1 MGIYTNVY
9 IYPHTSERITRLT
22 PPNFSLEVMRYTY
35 DPNGTAYHLQG
46 RKHTCPSCGKHTLQL
61 YVGRDSGEPI
71 NEQVG
76 KCDRHYNCGYDYPPK
91 AYYQDHPEEL
101 PPAKDGRRYAR
112 HAQEPQKP
120 PVIIPK
126 EYLVKS
132 IIPKAE
138 KGLCAFT
145 DILLQMFA
153 PSDVKR
159 IIDTYYLGRTKQ
171 GAVIFWQIDTK
182 GLIREGKA
190 MQYNTHT
197 GGRDKAS
204 WATGE
209 SYWIFS
215 TLQAR
220 KALPTPASSTKCMFG
235 EHLLKDADYNTNVM
249 ITESEKNAIF
259 GALAFPQ
266 FTWVAVGSSQDIG
279 KIWKVKDILAKCRSV
294 VVIPDADALQDW
306 KEHVKRLNLTA
317 QVSNLCAGH
326 AGGWDLADII
336 RDRFMQHPQIFTPSL
351 TKFLPRSEENAHASV
366 EATSE
371 RKCRIIRISLF
382 PDSYDY
388 LCTFKNLQLPPDFF
402 TERQEAVVF

>member
-1 MGIYTNVY
+1 MGK
-9 IYPHTSERITRLT
+9 
-22 PPNFSLEVMRYTY
+22 FTY
-35 DPNGTAYHLQG
+35 DQNGTAYHLKG
-46 RKHTCPSCGKHTLQL
+46 GKHACPSCGKHTLQL

-71 NEQVG
+71 NDMVG
-76 KCDRHYNCGYDYPPK
+76 KCDRHYHCGYDYPPK

-101 PPAKDGRRYAR
+101 PPAKDGRRYAQR
-112 HAQEPQKP
+112 NQEPQRP
-120 PVIIPK
+120 LVTIPK

-138 KGLCAFT
+138 RGLCAFT

-159 IIDTYYLGRTKQ
+159 IIDTYYLGHTKQ

-190 MQYNTHT
+190 MQYNAHT

-220 KALPTPASSTKCMFG
+220 KVLPTPASSTKCIFG
-235 EHLLKDADYNTNVM
+235 EHLLRDADSSTNVM

-259 GALAFPQ
+259 GALAFPD
-266 FTWVAVGSSQDIG
+266 FTWLAVGSSQDIG

-306 KEHVKRLNLTA
+306 KEQVKRLNLPNA
-317 QVSNLCAGH
+317 KVSNLCAGH
-326 AGGWDLADII
+326 AGGWDLADMI
-336 RDRFMQHPQIFTPSL
+336 RDRYMQHPQTFIPTQP
-351 TKFLPRSEENAHASV
+351 KILPLKPDARSFEANTEN
-366 EATSE
+366 
-371 RKCRIIRISLF
+371 KCRIIRI
-382 PDSYDY
+382 DSYDY
-388 LCTFKNLQLPPDFF
+388 LSTYDNLQLPPDFF
-402 TERQEAVVF
+402 TERLEAAPF

>member
-1 MGIYTNVY
+1 MI
-9 IYPHTSERITRLT
+9 
-22 PPNFSLEVMRYTY
+22 RYTY
-35 DPNGTAYHLQG
+35 DQNGTAYHLKG
-46 RKHTCPSCGKHTLQL
+46 GKHTCPSCGKHTLQL

-71 NEQVG
+71 NDQVG
-76 KCDRHYNCGYDYPPK
+76 KCDRLYSCAYHYPPK

-112 HAQEPQKP
+112 RDQEPQKP

-126 EYLVKS
+126 DYLVKS
-132 IIPKAE
+132 LIPKAE
-138 KGLCAFT
+138 NGLCAFT

-159 IIDTYYLGRTKQ
+159 VIETYYLGHTKQ

-182 GLIREGKA
+182 GLIREGKV

-197 GGRDKAS
+197 GGREKAS

-220 KALPTPASSTKCMFG
+220 KVLPTPASSTKCIFG
-235 EHLLKDADYNTNVM
+235 EHLLRDADSSTNVM
-249 ITESEKNAIF
+249 IVESEKNAIF
-259 GALAFPQ
+259 GALAFPDYK
-266 FTWVAVGSSQDIG
+266 WLAVGSSQDIG
-279 KIWKVKDILAKCRSV
+279 KVWKIKDTLAKCRSV
-294 VVIPDADALQDW
+294 IVIPDADALQDW
-306 KEHVKRLNLTA
+306 REQVKRLNLPNA
-317 QVSNLCAGH
+317 KVSNLCAGH

-336 RDRFMQHPQIFTPSL
+336 RDRYMQHPQTFTP
-351 TKFLPRSEENAHASV
+351 TQPKPAQLPPLEPEAPAIV
-366 EATSE
+366 EATTE

-388 LCTFKNLQLPPDFF
+388 LSTYDNLQLPPDFF
-402 TERQEAVVF
+402 TERLEAAPF

>member
-1 MGIYTNVY
+1 MGK
-9 IYPHTSERITRLT
+9 
-22 PPNFSLEVMRYTY
+22 FTY
-35 DPNGTAYHLQG
+35 DQNGTAYHLKG
-46 RKHTCPSCGKHTLQL
+46 GKHACPSCGKHTLQL

-71 NEQVG
+71 SGMVG

-101 PPAKDGRRYAR
+101 PPVKGGRRYAQR
-112 HAQEPQKP
+112 NQEPRKP

-126 EYLVKS
+126 DYLVKS

-138 KGLCAFT
+138 KGLCAFI
-145 DILLQMFA
+145 DIILQMFA
-153 PSDVKR
+153 PSGVKR
-159 IIDTYYLGRTKQ
+159 IIDTYYLGHTKQ

-190 MQYNTHT
+190 MQYNAHT

-220 KALPTPASSTKCMFG
+220 KVLPTPASSTKCIFG

-259 GALAFPQ
+259 GALAFPDY
-266 FTWVAVGSSQDIG
+266 TWLAVGSSQDIG
-279 KIWKVKDILAKCRSV
+279 KIWKVKDMLAKCRSV
-294 VVIPDADALQDW
+294 VFIPDADALLDW
-306 KEHVKRLNLTA
+306 KEHVKRLNLPNA
-317 QVSNLCAGH
+317 KVSNLCAGH
-326 AGGWDLADII
+326 AGGWDFADII
-336 RDRFMQHPQIFTPSL
+336 RDRYMQHPQTFTP
-351 TKFLPRSEENAHASV
+351 TQPKPAPLPPSES
-366 EATSE
+366 EAPTTE

-382 PDSYDY
+382 PHSYDY
-388 LCTFKNLQLPPDFF
+388 LSTYYNLQLPPDFF
-402 TERQEAVVF
+402 MERLEAAPF

>member
-1 MGIYTNVY
+1 
-9 IYPHTSERITRLT
+9 
-22 PPNFSLEVMRYTY
+22 MRYTY
-35 DPNGTAYHLQG
+35 DQNGTAYNLKG
-46 RKHTCPSCGKHTLQL
+46 GKHTCPSCGKHTLQL

-76 KCDRHYNCGYDYPPK
+76 KCDRHYNCGYDYQPK

-101 PPAKDGRRYAR
+101 PPAKDGRRYSQY
-112 HAQEPQKP
+112 AQEPQKP

-126 EYLVKS
+126 DYLVKS

-153 PSDVKR
+153 PSDVQR
-159 IIDTYYLGRTKQ
+159 VIDVYYLGRTKQ

-190 MQYNTHT
+190 MKYNTFN
-197 GGRDKAS
+197 GGREKAS
-204 WATGE
+204 WATGD

-220 KALPTPASSTKCMFG
+220 KVLPTPASSTKCIFG
-235 EHLLKDADYNTNVM
+235 EHLLRDADSSTNVM
-249 ITESEKNAIF
+249 IVESEKNAIF

-266 FTWVAVGSSQDIG
+266 FTWLAVGSSQDIG
-279 KIWKVKDILAKCRSV
+279 KVWKVKNILAKCRSV
-294 VVIPDADALQDW
+294 VFVPDSDAFQDW
-306 KEHVKRLNLTA
+306 REKVKGLHLPKA
-317 QVSNLCAGH
+317 EVSNLCAGH
-326 AGGWDLADII
+326 AGGWDLADMI
-336 RDRFMQHPQIFTPSL
+336 RDRYMQHPQTFTPPAP
-351 TKFLPRSEENAHASV
+351 LPPSEPEPPAKV

-382 PDSYDY
+382 PHSYDY
-388 LCTFKNLQLPPDFF
+388 LSTYDNLQLPPDFF
-402 TERQEAVVF
+402 MERLEAPF

>member
-1 MGIYTNVY
+1 
-9 IYPHTSERITRLT
+9 
-22 PPNFSLEVMRYTY
+22 MRYTF
-35 DPNGTAYHLQG
+35 DQNGTAYYLHG
-46 RKHTCPSCGKHTLQL
+46 RKHACPSCGHRDTLQL

-71 NEQVG
+71 NDMVG

-101 PPAKDGRRYAR
+101 PPAKDGRRYAQR
-112 HAQEPQKP
+112 DHEPQKP

-132 IIPKAE
+132 IIPTAE
-138 KGLCAFT
+138 SGMCGFT

-153 PSDVKR
+153 PSDVKK
-159 IIDTYYLGRTKQ
+159 IIYTYYLGRTKQ

-197 GGRDKAS
+197 GGREKAS
-204 WATGE
+204 WATGD

-220 KALPTPASSTKCMFG
+220 KVLPTPASSTKCIFG
-235 EHLLKDADYNTNVM
+235 EHLLRDADSSTNVM
-249 ITESEKNAIF
+249 IVESEKNAIF
-259 GALAFPQ
+259 GALAFPDY
-266 FTWVAVGSSQDIG
+266 TWLAVGSSQDIG

-294 VVIPDADALQDW
+294 IVIPDADALLDW
-306 KEHVKRLNLTA
+306 SEQVERLNLNNSK
-317 QVSNLCAGH
+317 VSNLCAGH

-336 RDRFMQHPQIFTPSL
+336 RDRYMQHPQTFTP
-351 TKFLPRSEENAHASV
+351 TQPKPAPLPPSEPETTAKV

-388 LCTFKNLQLPPDFF
+388 LSTYDNLQLPPDFF
-402 TERQEAVVF
+402 TERLEAAPF